1 MKRPERSLPEA
12 AARTLDA
19 VLDCVIPPSDDGRLP
34 GAGALGLGAHVEA
47 GFGDG
52 VAGLLPAFAALDAR
66 AADLGLAGFADLA
79 PGMRMQVVA
88 AYAAEDPGFLPG
100 LVFHTYAGYY
110 QNPVV
115 QIALGLEGRPPHPKG
130 YTMGADD
137 PGLLDPVR
145 ARPALYRRP

>member
-1 MKRPERSLPEA
+1 MTESKRSLPA
-12 AARTLDA
+12 DAARTLDA

-34 GAGALGLGAHVEA
+34 GAGTLGLGAHVEA

-52 VAGLLPAFAALDAR
+52 IGGLLPAFAALDAR
-66 AADLGLAGFADLA
+66 AASRGAADFADLA
-79 PGMRMQVVA
+79 PAARMEIVA
-88 AYAAEDPGFLPG
+88 AYADEDPGFLPG

-115 QIALGLEGRPPHPKG
+115 QDALGLEGRPPHPKG

-137 PGLLDPVR
+137 PDLLDPVR
-145 ARPALYRRP
+145 ERPALYRRP